1 MRMPSALLL
10 IACLTLPW
18 LTSCGG
24 SPVDTSCTA
33 FRPITVEDADQFTA
47 ETARSILAHNRV
59 WRRLCGEAV

>member
-10 IACLTLPW
+10 IALTILLP
-18 LTSCGG
+18 SCGG
-24 SPVDTSCTA
+24 TTRGVECTA